1 MIKMSFEK
9 IFKSDIINKKIN
21 NRYLQTYKERPH
33 ISKYRLETNENSNY
47 ININEK
53 ILINYSTKLSKT
65 YIAAINIVNDL
76 FVTLYSINSRNMFV
90 FRLDLNN
97 NNNNIKEFEQYLN
110 KNKHNNL
117 ELRLFGFQ
125 NADINNNAFMVLNKL
140 ADIAIKYAIPIS
152 EIDLFGNE
160 IRHIAI
166 DLKIGST
173 FNILL
178 ENRLYRPGE
187 LISQP
192 QNK

>member
-1 MIKMSFEK
+1 MSFEK

-33 ISKYRLETNENSNY
+33 ISKYNLDTNENSNY

-53 ILINYSTKLSKT
+53 ILTNYSTKLSKS
-65 YIAAINIVNDL
+65 YIAAINIVSDL
-76 FVTLYSINSRNMFV
+76 FATLYSINSRDIFV
-90 FRLDLNN
+90 FRLDLKNN
-97 NNNNIKEFEQYLN
+97 NNIIKEFEQYLN

-125 NADINNNAFMVLNKL
+125 NTNINDALVVLNKL
-140 ADIAIKYAIPIS
+140 ADISIKYATLIS

-173 FNILL
+173 FNVLL

-187 LISQP
+187 LIIQS